1 MIAERVLQ
9 VQGMT
14 CEGCENA
21 IRAALGRLDGIAEA
35 SPDHHAGTVGVRYDA
50 DLVSE
55 EAIKQRIRLA
65 GYDLASDAE

>member
-1 MIAERVLQ
+1 MIVEQVLQ
-9 VQGMT
+9 VHGMT

-35 SPDHHAGTVGVRYDA
+35 SPDHQAGTVGVRYDT
-50 DLVSE
+50 DRVSE

-65 GYDLASDAE
+65 GYDTE

>member
-1 MIAERVLQ
+1 MIVERVLQ

-21 IRAALGRLDGIAEA
+21 IRAALGRLDGIGEA
-35 SPDHHAGTVGVRYDA
+35 SPDHQAGTVRVRYDT
-50 DLVSE
+50 DRVSE

-65 GYDLASDAE
+65 GYGTA